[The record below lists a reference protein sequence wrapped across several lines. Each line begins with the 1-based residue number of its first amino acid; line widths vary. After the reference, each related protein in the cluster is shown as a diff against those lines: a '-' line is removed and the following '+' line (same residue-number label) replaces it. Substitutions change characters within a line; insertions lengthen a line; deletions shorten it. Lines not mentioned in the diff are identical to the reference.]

1 MRSGKRGLSPE
12 LKKCPPDTFLPAFG
26 GPLSSSPITRPD
38 ECRDAQQHLEA
49 RELAQSLNGFLATL
63 SPRDRQLFLSR
74 YYYAMTAPQ
83 LAKKYGGS
91 PRQIKYRLQKLRGE
105 LKAHLEK
112 EGIYV

>member
-1 MRSGKRGLSPE
+1 MVRNLSFKRLEYLSAGKRNCGGEVLLSE
-12 LKKCPPDTFLPAFG
+12 LEDC
-26 GPLSSSPITRPD
+26 IPD

-63 SPRDRQLFLSR
+63 TPGDRQLFLSR

-83 LAKKYGGS
+83 LGEKYGGS